1 MSLKTKRAEEPIFL
15 EVVPQ
20 SCDLHMYHEDASPNE
35 DDVSQE
41 LHVMKDLGIIQG
53 KIKKRSKLRVN
64 PRSRMPTS
72 SRERRENTDE
82 LDGRWYGQDIVT
94 TNVV

>member
-1 MSLKTKRAEEPIFL
+1 MFFK
-15 EVVPQ
+15 VVPQ
-20 SCDLHMYHEDASPNE
+20 SCDLHMYHKDASPNE

-53 KIKKRSKLRVN
+53 KIKKRSKLRVS

-72 SRERRENTDE
+72 LRERREHTDE
-82 LDGRWYGQDIVT
+82 LDGRWYEQDIVS
-94 TNVV
+94 TNLA